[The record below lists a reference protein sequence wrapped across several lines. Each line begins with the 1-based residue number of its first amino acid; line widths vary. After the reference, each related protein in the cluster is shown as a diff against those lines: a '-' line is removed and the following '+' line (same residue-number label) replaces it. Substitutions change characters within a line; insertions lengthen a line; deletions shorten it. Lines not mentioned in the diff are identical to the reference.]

1 MSQTEFIEAIKSGN
15 QASVQQ
21 MIQAGAD
28 LKQQDKQGWTPLN
41 WAAGSGHLEIVELL
55 LEHGADPLAV
65 GRDLRTPQLIALAA
79 GHAEVVKRLREAEAK
94 AGASQS
100 SDRKYCT
107 AYHLGELRRYSA
119 WTENKPDAGNG
130 SKEAAPDE
138 NGQTGQNDQAQA
150 LGDDDVVFLHQDY
163 TVTKS
168 IWAGEDVIFDRVTE
182 QWKEFCNNELR
193 FTVPDNL
200 DLISKPAEAA
210 QSAA

>member
-1 MSQTEFIEAIKSGN
+1 MSQMEFIEAIKSGN

-79 GHAEVVKRLREAEAK
+79 GHAEVVKRLREAEA
-94 AGASQS
+94 ATGASQS
-100 SDRKYCT
+100 LDRKYCK

-119 WTENKPDAGNG
+119 WAEN
-130 SKEAAPDE
+130 
-138 NGQTGQNDQAQA
+138 
-150 LGDDDVVFLHQDY
+150 
-163 TVTKS
+163 
-168 IWAGEDVIFDRVTE
+168 
-182 QWKEFCNNELR
+182 
-193 FTVPDNL
+193 
-200 DLISKPAEAA
+200 
-210 QSAA
+210 